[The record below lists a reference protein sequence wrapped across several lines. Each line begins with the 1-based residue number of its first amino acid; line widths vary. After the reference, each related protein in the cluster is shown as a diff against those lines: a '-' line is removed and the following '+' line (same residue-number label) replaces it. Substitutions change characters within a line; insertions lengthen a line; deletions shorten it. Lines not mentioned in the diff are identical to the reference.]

1 MVEATDGGVD
11 RILTDLAAYSLAG
24 IANVENLV
32 LRSNGNSTGTGNS
45 LDNMITSG
53 TGNDTL
59 SGGAG
64 NDTLDGGRGADSL
77 TGGTGNDIYV
87 VYDVGDTIIENADEG
102 ID

>member
-1 MVEATDGGVD
+1 VPLVIILSRLLPVPVE
-11 RILTDLAAYSLAG
+11 LPL
-24 IANVENLV
+24 
-32 LRSNGNSTGTGNS
+32 LRR
-45 LDNMITSG
+45 

-102 ID
+102 IDKVQT